1 MNLVQCVLERAL
13 ACSSVDQ
20 CLTLPGS
27 RTPRRVR
34 AVTEGFV
41 INNRVLG
48 YLAVAR
54 ALGDS
59 AFKANPGQPA
69 LVSTHPEV
77 TQMRLDEGDEFMV
90 VACDG
95 LFDVMSN
102 QEVVD
107 FARPMLVKGSS
118 PQDVAAGLSQAAI
131 DRGST
136 DNVSVVVV
144 IVRAVRGCSSVP
156 AAVHRCAP

>member
-1 MNLVQCVLERAL
+1 MPRAPRPCVRVPLIACDPCL
-13 ACSSVDQ
+13 A
-20 CLTLPGS
+20 G
-27 RTPRRVR
+27 
-34 AVTEGFV
+34 AFIWTEGFV

-77 TQMRLDEGDEFMV
+77 TQMSLDESDEFMV

-102 QEVVD
+102 QEVID

-118 PQDVAAGLSQAAI
+118 PQDVAAGLSQTAI

-144 IVRAVRGCSSVP
+144 IVRAPATGTRRAQCRGHV
-156 AAVHRCAP
+156 